1 MQGLAVPN
9 LEDPAAPL
17 QQIGNVSQPACL
29 APIAPSW
36 LPRRAFA
43 GTYDERW
50 QRARAPYLPD
60 DFDPRF
66 FQCAAP
72 EFAFDRYL
80 QTGEHVQIVGAL
92 PDGPIAFTIPESHLS
107 IAVTI
112 EGSPHH
118 PPANLETLSIE
129 PDENRACFTWRAAVP
144 CDRRA
149 LKVQDDR
156 GEPGMSAVIGA
167 THVLCA
173 IGRGTDQVWASARAG
188 VARIGNSHVMD
199 RYFEPIQMGLVPE
212 DGLGRTLTPE
222 IDELPLPSRAR
233 RMLRLAA
240 PSFQAV
246 AKDVGRPVP
255 VFIGLPALTPAEAP
269 WIVHVPAYLQK
280 LTNVPIDL
288 QRSAIVPHGRAAGL
302 MALELAMSAIATDPT
317 ATVVVG
323 GVDTYLDLRLSRRA
337 G

>member
-1 MQGLAVPN
+1 MRVRLLSKAVALWVVDDMQGLAVPN
-9 LEDPAAPL
+9 LEDPAAAL
-17 QQIGNVSQPACL
+17 EQIGNVSQPACL

-36 LPRRAFA
+36 LPRRGFA

-50 QRARAPYLPD
+50 QRGRAPYLPD

-149 LKVQDDR
+149 LKVQTI
-156 GEPGMSAVIGA
+156 V
-167 THVLCA
+167 V
-173 IGRGTDQVWASARAG
+173 
-188 VARIGNSHVMD
+188 
-199 RYFEPIQMGLVPE
+199 
-212 DGLGRTLTPE
+212 
-222 IDELPLPSRAR
+222 SRA
-233 RMLRLAA
+233 
-240 PSFQAV
+240 
-246 AKDVGRPVP
+246 
-255 VFIGLPALTPAEAP
+255 
-269 WIVHVPAYLQK
+269 
-280 LTNVPIDL
+280 
-288 QRSAIVPHGRAAGL
+288 
-302 MALELAMSAIATDPT
+302 
-317 ATVVVG
+317 
-323 GVDTYLDLRLSRRA
+323 
-337 G
+337 